1 MEQYDMLAD
10 LFARQK
16 AAQEARGY
24 RFPMEGQNAADYI
37 KSHTL
42 HCVDELMEMLH
53 EVKGYKEWKVYD
65 FDDAVDNKVQR
76 TKAKEELVDAVHFL
90 INVALALNISAAD
103 LYLAYKNKEQ
113 INYNRLK
120 DTRNYKKDTE

>member
-16 AAQEARGY
+16 ASQEARGY
-24 RFPMEGQNAADYI
+24 QFPMEGQNAADYI

-65 FDDAVDNKVQR
+65 FGDAADNKVQR
-76 TKAKEELVDAVHFL
+76 VKAKEELVDAVHFL

-113 INYNRLK
+113 VNYNRLK
-120 DTRNYKKDTE
+120 DTRNYKKDVE

>member
-1 MEQYDMLAD
+1 MEQFDMLAD

-24 RFPMEGQNAADYI
+24 QFPMEGQNAADYI

-65 FDDAVDNKVQR
+65 FENAVDNKMQR

-120 DTRNYKKDTE
+120 DTTNYKKDTE

>member
-1 MEQYDMLAD
+1 MEQFDMLAD

-16 AAQEARGY
+16 ASQEARGY
-24 RFPMEGQNAADYI
+24 QFPMEGQNAADYI

-65 FDDAVDNKVQR
+65 FGDAVDNKVQR
-76 TKAKEELVDAVHFL
+76 AKAKEELVDAVHFL

-113 INYNRLK
+113 INYTRLK

>member
-24 RFPMEGQNAADYI
+24 QFPMEGQNAADYI

-65 FDDAVDNKVQR
+65 FDDTIDNKVQR
-76 TKAKEELVDAVHFL
+76 TKAKKELVDAVHFL

>member
-1 MEQYDMLAD
+1 MEQFDMLAD
-10 LFARQK
+10 LFARQT

-24 RFPMEGQNAADYI
+24 QFPMEGQNAADYI

-76 TKAKEELVDAVHFL
+76 IKAKEELVDAVHFL

-103 LYLAYKNKEQ
+103 LYLAYRRKEQ

-120 DTRNYKKDTE
+120 DTTNYKKDTE

>member
-1 MEQYDMLAD
+1 MEQFDMLAD

-24 RFPMEGQNAADYI
+24 QFPMEGQNAADYI

-65 FDDAVDNKVQR
+65 FEDAVDNKMQR

-120 DTRNYKKDTE
+120 DTTNYKKDTE